1 MMDTFIAFSATQR
14 RADFRL
20 DRLRASLLLVVALA
34 ACRVTL
40 IGPYDAEI
48 DRGATRLQR
57 RMDAFLTRLENA
69 DTVRAAGYAAHRDFY
84 TDYAVDLRSM
94 LVRAESHPENTI
106 TEEQLRLMLDSL
118 AALRAA
124 HEAGPLDPA
133 TIATARDLY
142 NQSWRAILTVELAK
156 KRGTR

>member
-1 MMDTFIAFSATQR
+1 MDTFIGFSAAR
-14 RADFRL
+14 SRSGHGRARV
-20 DRLRASLLLVVALA
+20 RALVLLVLALA

-40 IGPYDAEI
+40 IGPYDPEI
-48 DRGATRLQR
+48 DRGASRLQR
-57 RMDAFLTRLENA
+57 RMDAFLTRLETA
-69 DTVRAAGYAAHRDFY
+69 DTIRAASYAAHRDFY
-84 TDYAVDLRSM
+84 AEYAVDLRSM
-94 LVRAESHPENTI
+94 LVRAESHPENMI

-124 HEAGPLDPA
+124 HEAGPLAPA

-142 NQSWRAILTVELAK
+142 NQSWRAIITVEVAK